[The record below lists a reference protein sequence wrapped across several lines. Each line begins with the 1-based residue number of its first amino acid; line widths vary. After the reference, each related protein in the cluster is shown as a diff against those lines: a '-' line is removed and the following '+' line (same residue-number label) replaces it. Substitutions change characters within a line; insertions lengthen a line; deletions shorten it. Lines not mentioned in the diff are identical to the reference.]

1 MSRIEVDTRV
11 EDQLAVVTPRG
22 ELDVAGTP
30 ALEDALTEVAAEPG
44 VVAVVVDLSRLDFL
58 DSSGLRAVVLAD
70 RRLRDEGLRFAL
82 VPGGEPVQRVFELTR
97 MTERLTWVDDPA
109 QALPDAEER
118 A

>member
-1 MSRIEVDTRV
+1 MSRIEVETTV

-30 ALEDALTEVAAEPG
+30 ALAQAIVAVTGEPG
-44 VVAVVVDLSRLDFL
+44 VQTVVVDLSQLEFL

-70 RRLRDEGLRFAL
+70 QRLKADGLRFAL
-82 VPGGEPVQRVFELTR
+82 VPGGESVQRVFELTR
-97 MTERLTWVDDPA
+97 MTERLSWVDRPA
-109 QALPDAEER
+109 EALPDAEEH

>member
-1 MSRIEVDTRV
+1 MSRIDVETRV

-30 ALEDALTEVAAEPG
+30 LLEDALAEVSGHAG
-44 VVAVVVDLSRLDFL
+44 VVAVVVDLSQLDFM

-70 RRLRDEGLRFAL
+70 RRLADDGLRFAL

>member
-1 MSRIEVDTRV
+1 MSRIDIDTRV
-11 EDQLAVVTPRG
+11 EDQLAVITPCG
-22 ELDVAGTP
+22 ELDLAGTP
-30 ALEDALTEVAAEPG
+30 ALEDALADVAAQPG
-44 VVAVVVDLSRLDFL
+44 VLAVVVDLSQLQFL

-70 RRLRDEGLRFAL
+70 RRLRDAGLRFAL

-97 MTERLTWVDDPA
+97 MTERLTWIDEPA

>member
-1 MSRIEVDTRV
+1 MSRIEVDTMI

-30 ALEDALTEVAAEPG
+30 ALEDALAEVAGEPG
-44 VVAVVVDLSRLDFL
+44 VQGVVIDLSQLEFM

-70 RRLRDEGLRFAL
+70 QRMQADGLRFAL
-82 VPGGEPVQRVFELTR
+82 VAGGETVQRVFELTR
-97 MTERLTWVDDPA
+97 MTERLSWVDQPKDL
-109 QALPDAEER
+109 LPDAEEH